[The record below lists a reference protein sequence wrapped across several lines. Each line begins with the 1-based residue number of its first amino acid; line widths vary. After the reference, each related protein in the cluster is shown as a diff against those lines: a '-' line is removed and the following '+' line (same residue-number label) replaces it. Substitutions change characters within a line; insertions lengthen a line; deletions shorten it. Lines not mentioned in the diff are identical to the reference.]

1 MGTKCERGRGR
12 GIISFVSTRVS
23 NQIYIVENESRNGFS
38 PIIKH
43 IQENTRETSRNCDP
57 RFFITLMEAA
67 FASLLIR
74 KNLFP
79 SF

>member
-43 IQENTRETSRNCDP
+43 IQENTSIRVK
-57 RFFITLMEAA
+57 LAA
-67 FASLLIR
+67 TVIQG
-74 KNLFP
+74 FP
-79 SF
+79 LR